1 MLSANAMAYF
11 QGKTDVQFSNTF
23 RAAVGSAH
31 ALLII
36 KSVPVHVVVGFY
48 LNFYH

>member
-1 MLSANAMAYF
+1 MLSANAMAYY
-11 QGKTDVQFSNTF
+11 QGKTDVQFSNNLH
-23 RAAVGSAH
+23 VIGAH
-31 ALLII
+31 SLLI

>member
-1 MLSANAMAYF
+1 MLSANAMAYY
-11 QGKTDVQFSNTF
+11 QGKTDVQISNNF
-23 RAAVGSAH
+23 RAVGAH
-31 ALLII
+31 SLLII